1 MLVENVKS
9 IQCTPSMSRFFPRS
23 QLSLVT
29 IIIAAAATSAVAAEP
44 SSASC
49 CPHRPNVRSLAFGRL
64 RVRPKLRHE
73 EKRRLRGGLLLLVLT
88 WKTVT
93 LPVVALDPAPPMTPP
108 FGVPFFQKARH
119 LTTPIGIYLFSLM
132 NTYSDENLVIA
143 KKVIKA

>member
-73 EKRRLRGGLLLLVLT
+73 EKRRLRGGLLLLLT

-119 LTTPIGIYLFSLM
+119 LTTLIGIY
-132 NTYSDENLVIA
+132 
-143 KKVIKA
+143 KVFEHIQC